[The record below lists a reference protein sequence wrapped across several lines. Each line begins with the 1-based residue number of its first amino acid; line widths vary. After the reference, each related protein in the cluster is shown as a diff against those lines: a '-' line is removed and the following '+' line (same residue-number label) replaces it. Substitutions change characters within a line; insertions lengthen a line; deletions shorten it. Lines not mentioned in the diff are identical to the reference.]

1 MNTGHFRSAGRSESA
16 LRSSVAAAVGPFV
29 VSRSIVIGA
38 LLLAR
43 FVVGQIASAGTAA
56 VSAAHAGLLGWDA
69 AWYREITAHGYAIA
83 GRQSFRFFPLLPLAA
98 RGLSW
103 LPDIDAG
110 AALLLVSNVAS
121 FVALTLIHRLVLVET
136 GDDETADAAA
146 WWLALFPASF
156 VLVMGYS
163 ESLLLVVTIAAFL
176 ALRTGRFGWAA
187 VAGLLAGACR
197 PVGLLLVVPAL
208 VEVTRDLRRGRHRT
222 APAWLSRGAAVVAP
236 LAGGGAFLAW
246 QATITHDFLLPLR
259 EQVSGQH
266 RGGLTD
272 PFVTLARDAG
282 DLARGT
288 HLGTALHAPWV
299 VVLVALAVLLLF
311 RWPASYGAYAV
322 VTLAVAL
329 TAHNLDSLERYG
341 LGCFPFALALAG
353 LTRRPQ
359 LARALFAAAGALLA
373 AYAVLAFLGLY
384 VP

>member
-1 MNTGHFRSAGRSESA
+1 
-16 LRSSVAAAVGPFV
+16 VAAAVGPFV